1 MIQKLKFTDFSS
13 VVEKKFNKISSDE
26 NNILVQMRT
35 DKDKLWDLYL
45 NTFPSEAN
53 PIFRERTEYDCN
65 CCKNF
70 IRKLGSLA
78 YIDVNK
84 NTIHTLW
91 ENLNVPSYFAD
102 VANKLDE
109 YVKSCSIENYYYTSE
124 NIAGVIIK

>member
-1 MIQKLKFTDFSS
+1 MIQKLNFTDFSS

-35 DKDKLWDLYL
+35 NKDMLWNLYL
-45 NTFPSEAN
+45 NSFPSEAN
-53 PIFRERTEYDCN
+53 PIFRERTEYECN

-78 YIDVNK
+78 YIDVNT

-109 YVKSCSIENYYYTSE
+109 YVKSCSIENY
-124 NIAGVIIK
+124 